1 MAQTPHGNSCPRNW
15 LVRASLLV
23 CSLLVILVA
32 TGTGIAAA
40 CHGKWW
46 PIVFL
51 PVLCVAAMILLV
63 TLLVLA
69 MLAMAVSKVFPW
81 AWAREGSLKHIPF
94 DESVRVS
101 RIHWLLDTLPP
112 TLYIDDYTVMTEV
125 SDLREMREGDHCIVG
140 VNVFHNLS
148 PRVDAIV
155 SRLTSL
161 ELLPLRVYHHFVLVD
176 SVDRLTAEG
185 LPLRADGKPVRIAEF
200 SETFPGGL
208 RRITVN
214 GYRPVDL
221 WRGLQE
227 LLASPARYHTPPL
240 STYLPAQ
247 RRKGCRGN
255 GIFRLHQELSEEQRR
270 RTCRAALALASSPA
284 GQDAPS
290 LPSYGLLT
298 ANCEHVSF
306 SLSAQSQR
314 WISPQV
320 SHMVWCTFRLLLQ
333 VGSLFWLV
341 GLSWVGTFTDEPH
354 LHAVLAALYHLLS
367 TVPVLLQTQV
377 HLVRSAVNL
386 TQRRL
391 ELGQVTYNYLIIKES
406 VRTVVVGGISVAT
419 LALMPRM
426 VWDTNCVGLASFISL
441 TIYPASSILFN
452 LSLQVLVRTSQRAG
466 VGVPVVLF
474 DDLRSS
480 STDSICDTDV
490 PDTDLFDADSPGNV
504 DGFRSDLDAEDLFA
518 DSAKISHTTAERL
531 VGMSA
536 TPRKRATRECRGD

>member
-1 MAQTPHGNSCPRNW
+1 M
-15 LVRASLLV
+15 RASLLV
-23 CSLLVILVA
+23 GSLLVILVA

-40 CHGKWW
+40 CQGKWW

-63 TLLVLA
+63 SLLVLVI
-69 MLAMAVSKVFPW
+69 LAIAVPKVFPW
-81 AWAREGSLKHIPF
+81 ACARGSLQNIPF
-94 DESVRVS
+94 DESVRIS
-101 RIHWLLDTLPP
+101 RIHWLVDTLPP

-140 VNVFHNLS
+140 VNVLHNLS

-176 SVDRLTAEG
+176 SVDRLTADG
-185 LPLRADGKPVRIAEF
+185 LPLRADGKPVCIAEY

-208 RRITVN
+208 HRITVN
-214 GYRPVDL
+214 GYRPANL

-227 LLASPARYHTPPL
+227 LLESPARYSTPPL
-240 STYLPAQ
+240 SSYLPPQ
-247 RRKGCRGN
+247 RRKGNRGN
-255 GIFRLHQELSEEQRR
+255 GIFRVHQELSEEQRR
-270 RTCRAALALASSPA
+270 QTCKAALALASSSA
-284 GQDAPS
+284 GEDAPS

-320 SHMVWCTFRLLLQ
+320 SHMFWCTFRLLLQ
-333 VGSLFWLV
+333 VGSLFWLA
-341 GLSWVGTFTDEPH
+341 GLFWLGKFTDEPH

-377 HLVRSAVNL
+377 HLVRTAVNL
-386 TQRRL
+386 TKRRL

-406 VRTVVVGGISVAT
+406 VRTAVVGGISVTT

-426 VWDTNCVGLASFISL
+426 VWDTNCVHLASLITL

-452 LSLQVLVRTSQRAG
+452 ISLQVLVRTSQRAG

-474 DDLRSS
+474 DDLRSA
-480 STDSICDTDV
+480 STDSMCDTDV
-490 PDTDLFDADSPGNV
+490 PDTDLPDADSSGNV
-504 DGFRSDLDAEDLFA
+504 VGFRSDSDAEDMFA
-518 DSAKISHTTAERL
+518 EGAKISHPTAENL

-536 TPRKRATRECRGD
+536 KFRKRATRERRGD